1 MNRVLVYR
9 AIGLGDFL
17 TAVPALRAV
26 ARAFP
31 SAELCLA
38 APAPLAPLAPLTG
51 AVRTFLPTGELAPP
65 LWSGPPPALA
75 VNLHGRGP
83 QSHRLLQ
90 ALRPRRLVAFA
101 NPEVGVLGPRW
112 RPDEHE
118 VARWCRLL
126 EESGIRADPGDL
138 DLAVPP
144 APPPVRAATVVHPG
158 TAAPG
163 RRWPV
168 DRFAAVAA
176 QLSAWGHS
184 VVVTGVASEV
194 AAARSVA
201 VRAGLP
207 GDRVLAGRLD
217 LGHMAALV
225 ADARLV
231 VCGDTGVGHLAT
243 AYRTP
248 SVLLFGSMPPASWG
262 PPAGR
267 REHRVIWHGDLAGRS
282 AQDRQPHPALL
293 AITVEEV
300 LAAVGEVMGA
310 APQVVAEDQAAAVTA
325 ANHSAVLARP
335 SCQGTAGSQPSTR

>member
-1 MNRVLVYR
+1 MSRILVYR

-31 SAELCLA
+31 TAEVCLA
-38 APAPLAPLAPLTG
+38 APAPLAPLALLTG
-51 AVRTFLPTGELAPP
+51 AVRTFLPTAELAAPP
-65 LWSGPPPALA
+65 WSGAPPGLV

-90 ALRPRRLVAFA
+90 ALAPRRLVAFA
-101 NPEVGVLGPRW
+101 HPDVGVVGPRW

-126 EESGIRADPGDL
+126 EESGIPAAPDDL
-138 DLAVPP
+138 ELAVPT

-158 TAAPG
+158 AAAPG

-176 QLSAWGHS
+176 QLAEEGHS
-184 VVVTGVASEV
+184 VVVTGVPSEV
-194 AAARSVA
+194 SAARSVA

-207 GDRVLAGRLD
+207 DDRVLAGRLD
-217 LGHMAALV
+217 LGDMAALV

-248 SVLLFGSMPPASWG
+248 SVLLFGPMPPASWG

-267 REHRVIWHGDLAGRS
+267 REHRVIWHGELAGRP
-282 AQDRQPHPALL
+282 AGDGQPHPAVL

-300 LAAVGEVMGA
+300 LAAVADVDRAGPPA
-310 APQVVAEDQAAAVTA
+310 VAGIR
-325 ANHSAVLARP
+325 RP
-335 SCQGTAGSQPSTR
+335 P

>member
-1 MNRVLVYR
+1 VSRILVYR

-31 SAELCLA
+31 TAEVCLA
-38 APAPLAPLAPLTG
+38 APGPLAPLAPLTG
-51 AVRTFLPTGELAPP
+51 AVRTFLPTRELAPP
-65 LWSGPPPALA
+65 PWSGEPPALA

-90 ALRPRRLVAFA
+90 ALAPRRLVAFA
-101 NPEVGVLGPRW
+101 HRDSGVPGPSW

-126 EESGIRADPGDL
+126 EESGIPAAPGEL
-138 DLAVPP
+138 DLAVPA

-158 TAAPG
+158 AAAPG

-176 QLSAWGHS
+176 QLSAEGHS
-184 VVVTGVASEV
+184 VVVTGVSSEV
-194 AAARSVA
+194 SAARSVA

-207 GDRVLAGRLD
+207 DDRVLAGRLD
-217 LGHMAALV
+217 LGDMAALV

-248 SVLLFGSMPPASWG
+248 SVVLFGPMPPALWG
-262 PPAGR
+262 PPPGR
-267 REHRVIWHGDLAGRS
+267 REHRVIWHGDAAGPPPE
-282 AQDRQPHPALL
+282 DGQPHPAVL
-293 AITVEEV
+293 AITVAEV
-300 LAAVGEVMGA
+300 LAAVREV
-310 APQVVAEDQAAAVTA
+310 ERSSRAV
-325 ANHSAVLARP
+325 RP
-335 SCQGTAGSQPSTR
+335 PR

>member
-1 MNRVLVYR
+1 VNRVLVYR

-51 AVRTFLPTGELAPP
+51 AVHTFLPTGELEPP
-65 LWSGPPPALA
+65 PWSGPPPAVA

-90 ALRPRRLVAFA
+90 ALSPRRLVAFA
-101 NPEVGVLGPRW
+101 NPDVGVLGPQW

-126 EESGIRADPGDL
+126 EESGIPADPEKVC
-138 DLAVPP
+138 LAVPATP
-144 APPPVRAATVVHPG
+144 APVRAATVVHPG
-158 TAAPG
+158 AAAPG
-163 RRWPV
+163 RCWPV
-168 DRFAAVAA
+168 DRLAAVAA
-176 QLSAWGHS
+176 QLSARGHH
-184 VVVTGVASEV
+184 VVVTGVPSEV

-201 VRAGLP
+201 ARAGLP

-217 LGHMAALV
+217 LGDMAALV

-248 SVLLFGSMPPASWG
+248 SVLLFGPMPPALWG
-262 PPAGR
+262 PPAER
-267 REHRVIWHGDLAGRS
+267 REHRVIWHGDLAGRR
-282 AQDRQPHPALL
+282 AQDGQTHPAVL

-300 LAAVGEVMGA
+300 LAAVGEVAGTGPPVGA
-310 APQVVAEDQAAAVTA
+310 TI
-325 ANHSAVLARP
+325 RP
-335 SCQGTAGSQPSTR
+335 RR

>member
-1 MNRVLVYR
+1 MSRILVYR

-31 SAELCLA
+31 TAEVCLA
-38 APAPLAPLAPLTG
+38 APAPLAPLATLTG

-65 LWSGPPPALA
+65 PWSGEPPAVA

-90 ALRPRRLVAFA
+90 ALAPRRLIAFA
-101 NPEVGVLGPRW
+101 HPDVGVLGPPW

-126 EESGIRADPGDL
+126 EESGIPAAPGEL
-138 DLAVPP
+138 DMAVPA

-158 TAAPG
+158 AAAPG

-176 QLSAWGHS
+176 QLAEEGHS
-184 VVVTGVASEV
+184 VVVTGVPSEV
-194 AAARSVA
+194 SAARSVA
-201 VRAGLP
+201 VRAGLLD
-207 GDRVLAGRLD
+207 DRVLAGRLD
-217 LGHMAALV
+217 LGDMAALV

-231 VCGDTGVGHLAT
+231 VCGDTGVAHLAT

-248 SVLLFGSMPPASWG
+248 SVLLFGPMPPAMWG

-267 REHRVIWHGDLAGRS
+267 REHRVIWHGEVAGRP
-282 AQDRQPHPALL
+282 ARTGYPDPALL

-300 LAAVGEVMGA
+300 LAAVGVGERAGPPA
-310 APQVVAEDQAAAVTA
+310 VARI
-325 ANHSAVLARP
+325 RP
-335 SCQGTAGSQPSTR
+335 PR

>member
-1 MNRVLVYR
+1 
-9 AIGLGDFL
+9 
-17 TAVPALRAV
+17 
-26 ARAFP
+26 
-31 SAELCLA
+31 
-38 APAPLAPLAPLTG
+38 
-51 AVRTFLPTGELAPP
+51 
-65 LWSGPPPALA
+65 
-75 VNLHGRGP
+75 LHGRGP

-90 ALRPRRLVAFA
+90 ALAPGRLVAFA
-101 NPEVGVLGPRW
+101 NPDAGVRGPRW

-126 EESGIRADPGDL
+126 EESGIRADPGQL
-138 DLAVPP
+138 GLAVPA

-158 TAAPG
+158 AAASG

-168 DRFAAVAA
+168 DRFAAVAT
-176 QLSAWGHS
+176 QLSAEGHS
-184 VVVTGVASEV
+184 VVVTGVPSEA

-207 GDRVLAGRLD
+207 DDRVLAGRLD
-217 LGHMAALV
+217 LGEMAALV

-248 SVLLFGSMPPASWG
+248 SVLLFGPMPPASWG

-267 REHRVIWHGDLAGRS
+267 REHRVIWHGELAGRP
-282 AQDRQPHPALL
+282 AGDGQPHPAVL

-300 LAAVGEVMGA
+300 LAAVADVDRAGPPA
-310 APQVVAEDQAAAVTA
+310 VAGIR
-325 ANHSAVLARP
+325 RP
-335 SCQGTAGSQPSTR
+335 P